1 VPREAA
7 LSGSG
12 CEKRRNTVEKLWEVD
27 PTPVKNLGN
36 DLCFEIWEKGRN
48 GCYIAEVRGEANARL
63 IAAAPDMYE
72 ALREELEILCA
83 WKITAKVP
91 DGLREDIDISIENIR
106 NVLAKAEGK

>member
-1 VPREAA
+1 VEHTPGPWSVNTDPMYD
-7 LSGSG
+7 SGRPFIVWGPKGPGYGLVAHVAPWCPPTKQSQPELF
-12 CEKRRNTVEKLWEVD
+12 EK
-27 PTPVKNLGN
+27 
-36 DLCFEIWEKGRN
+36 C
-48 GCYIAEVRGEANARL
+48 EANARL